1 MTRKPNS
8 LTITYLTK
16 VTFAS
21 LNGGDSDADNINAIK
36 KVTLPD
42 GSQIPYMSSQSIR
55 YGIRKKLEEF
65 GETLSP
71 IGAGDDKKGTAKGG
85 LNASEHIDDD
95 LLGFMYAVS
104 GGTKTRTSPVRVDAL
119 VALSEYKD
127 DLDFGTNFQ
136 KKEAGVGNANANIFE
151 TEIHSGVY
159 RGTILIELDRVGIWI
174 DDDKVL
180 QQIKNE
186 EKARRVLKFLEAF
199 RMLWTPGRQT
209 RFLSDISP
217 KFMAAA
223 LMSSKNPIF
232 LEAVDVEAKQQNV
245 VKMSQLQTVLGDY
258 QPYIQDHLF
267 AVQESIFQKQ
277 EGMIS
282 LADGFGKIEEWVKAY
297 YKD

>member
-1 MTRKPNS
+1 MTRKSNS

-71 IGAGDDKKGTAKGG
+71 IGAGEDKKGTAKGG

-95 LLGFMYAVS
+95 LLGFMYAVT
-104 GGTKTRTSPVRVDAL
+104 GGTEIRTSPVRVDAL

-136 KKEAGVGNANANIFE
+136 KKEAGVGETNIFE

-159 RGTILIELDRVGIWI
+159 RGTILIELDRVGVWE
-174 DDDKVL
+174 DKNKVK

-232 LEAVDVEAKQQNV
+232 LEAVDVEVKQQKV
-245 VKMSQLQTVLGDY
+245 VKMSPLQTVLTDY

-277 EGMIS
+277 EGMVS

>member
-1 MTRKPNS
+1 MSNKINS

-42 GSQIPYMSSQSIR
+42 GSQIPYMSSQSVR

-71 IGAGDDKKGTAKGG
+71 ISAGEDKKGTAKGG
-85 LNASEHIDDD
+85 LSAAEHIDDD

-104 GGTKTRTSPVRVDAL
+104 GGTETRTSPVRVDAL

-136 KKEAGVGNANANIFE
+136 KKEAGVGEANIFE

-159 RGTILIELDRVGIWI
+159 RGTILIELDRVGVWE
-174 DDDKVL
+174 DRNKVK
-180 QQIKNE
+180 QQIENV
-186 EKARRVLKFLEAF
+186 EKARRVLKFLESF
-199 RMLWTPGRQT
+199 RMLWSPGRQT

-223 LMSSKNPIF
+223 LMRSKNPIF
-232 LEAVDVEAKQQNV
+232 LEAVDVDKKNQKV
-245 VKMSQLQTVLGDY
+245 VKMDSLKSVVSDY
-258 QPYIQDHLF
+258 LPYVESHLF
-267 AVQESIFQKQ
+267 AVQESIFDKQ
-277 EGMIS
+277 EGMVS
-282 LADGFGKIEEWVKAY
+282 LAEGFAAIEGWVKSY
-297 YKD
+297 YNVQ